1 MTREIFKALFF
12 PFAICIVSFVW
23 GEFFSFSAAFY
34 LGFFVLLIHCFIQA
48 WYKINFL
55 SNLQNDDLI
64 GKKRGVGIW
73 RDIYDQLEK
82 KSKVWRQA
90 VLQSEVQYNK
100 FIQGIQASPN
110 GLIML
115 DEIDHIEWCN
125 NICRDHFRL
134 DPLRDAGQPVTFLL
148 RNPQFVS
155 YMHARDFTRPLH
167 LDFMGE
173 QGSLML
179 MLQIFPYGEN
189 RKLLLSQDITILKK
203 NESMRQDFVANVSH
217 ELRTPLTVVSGFLET
232 LRDLKI
238 SKLDQKRY
246 VDLMYAQTSRMMTLV
261 EELLILTRLD
271 SSPLTSKT
279 TKVHIEDLFEK
290 LFLDAKSLSQD
301 KHVIEAHCLTK
312 MDILGA
318 ESEIFSAF
326 SNLIVNAI
334 RYTPEG
340 GTVIFEWKADQDG
353 GAIFSVKDSGIG
365 IAQEDIPRITERF
378 YRVDRSRSRD
388 TGGTGL
394 GLAIVKHVA
403 SRHNASLKIESELG
417 MGSTFSIHFPKDRL
431 VEVD

>member
-1 MTREIFKALFF
+1 MQT
-12 PFAICIVSFVW
+12 
-23 GEFFSFSAAFY
+23 
-34 LGFFVLLIHCFIQA
+34 
-48 WYKINFL
+48 
-55 SNLQNDDLI
+55 
-64 GKKRGVGIW
+64 
-73 RDIYDQLEK
+73 
-82 KSKVWRQA
+82 
-90 VLQSEVQYNK
+90 
-100 FIQGIQASPN
+100 
-110 GLIML
+110 
-115 DEIDHIEWCN
+115 
-125 NICRDHFRL
+125 
-134 DPLRDAGQPVTFLL
+134 
-148 RNPQFVS
+148 
-155 YMHARDFTRPLH
+155 RDFTRPLH

-246 VDLMYAQTSRMMTLV
+246 VDLMFAQTSRMMTLV

-290 LFLDAKSLSQD
+290 LILDAKSLSQD
-301 KHVIEAHCLTK
+301 KHVIEVRRLTK

>member
-1 MTREIFKALFF
+1 MFREIFKALFI
-12 PFAICIVSFVW
+12 PFAICIASFLW
-23 GEFFSFSAAFY
+23 AELYSFSAAFY
-34 LGFFVLLIHCFIQA
+34 FGFLALFIYCFVESWFKFQL
-48 WYKINFL
+48 L
-55 SNLQNDDLI
+55 SNLQKDDLI
-64 GKKRGVGIW
+64 GKKRGLGIW
-73 RDIYDQLEK
+73 REIYYQLEK
-82 KSKVWRQA
+82 KSKIWRQE
-90 VLQSEVQYNK
+90 VIQSEVQYHK
-100 FIQGIQASPN
+100 FIQAIQASPN

-115 DEIDHIEWCN
+115 DENDHIEWCN
-125 NICRDHFRL
+125 NICRGHFRL
-134 DPLRDAGQPVTFLL
+134 DPLRDTGQPVTFLL
-148 RNPQFVS
+148 RNPQFVL
-155 YMHARDFTRPLH
+155 YMQARDFSRPLH

-179 MLQIFPYGEN
+179 MVQIFPYGEN

-238 SKLDQKRY
+238 SKVDQSRY

-279 TKVHIEDLFEK
+279 TKVIVEDLFDK
-290 LFLDAKSLSQD
+290 LLVDAKSLSQG
-301 KHVIEAHCLTK
+301 KHLIEANCSLK
-312 MDILGA
+312 MAILGSD
-318 ESEIFSAF
+318 SELLSAF
-326 SNLIVNAI
+326 GNLIVNAI

-340 GTVIFEWKADQDG
+340 GKIIFEWKSDQDG
-353 GAIFSVKDSGIG
+353 GGVFFVKDSGIG
-365 IAQEDIPRITERF
+365 IASEHIPRITERF

-403 SRHNASLKIESELG
+403 SRHNAVLKIESELAV
-417 MGSTFSIHFPKDRL
+417 GSDFSIHFPKDRL
-431 VEVD
+431 VELN

>member
-1 MTREIFKALFF
+1 
-12 PFAICIVSFVW
+12 
-23 GEFFSFSAAFY
+23 
-34 LGFFVLLIHCFIQA
+34 
-48 WYKINFL
+48 
-55 SNLQNDDLI
+55 
-64 GKKRGVGIW
+64 
-73 RDIYDQLEK
+73 
-82 KSKVWRQA
+82 
-90 VLQSEVQYNK
+90 
-100 FIQGIQASPN
+100 
-110 GLIML
+110 
-115 DEIDHIEWCN
+115 
-125 NICRDHFRL
+125 
-134 DPLRDAGQPVTFLL
+134 
-148 RNPQFVS
+148 
-155 YMHARDFTRPLH
+155 
-167 LDFMGE
+167 MGE

-238 SKLDQKRY
+238 SKMDQKRY

-271 SSPLTSKT
+271 SSPVTSKT
-279 TKVHIEDLFEK
+279 IKVHIKDLFEK
-290 LFLDAKSLSQD
+290 LILDAKSLSQD
-301 KHVIEAHCLTK
+301 KHLIEVHLLTNLV
-312 MDILGA
+312 ILGA

-340 GTVIFEWKADQDG
+340 GTVIFEWKADNDG

>member
-1 MTREIFKALFF
+1 MPREILKALFF
-12 PFAICIVSFVW
+12 PFAICIVSFIW
-23 GEFFSFSAAFY
+23 GEVFSFSAAFY
-34 LGFFVLLIHCFIQA
+34 LGFFALLIHCFIQA

-238 SKLDQKRY
+238 SKMDQKRY

-271 SSPLTSKT
+271 SSPVTSKT
-279 TKVHIEDLFEK
+279 IKVHIKDLFEK
-290 LFLDAKSLSQD
+290 LIQDAKSLSQD
-301 KHVIEAHCLTK
+301 KHVIEVHLLTK
-312 MDILGA
+312 LVILGA

-340 GTVIFEWKADQDG
+340 GTVIFEWKADNDG